1 MQTSNFSVKKPVLAI
16 DGGAQVR
23 KKPMP
28 ARNALGKTEEDMISK
43 CISYYRELG
52 LDPGYQGEFEEQY
65 CNDFQDFMGGGYA
78 DVVATGTAAL
88 YIALAALKLPK
99 GSEVLVS
106 PITDPGTISAII
118 MNGLKPKL
126 MDSMQDSYNTGP
138 EQMVSRI
145 CPKTKAAVIVHAL
158 GQAAPIETIV
168 KDAHNY
174 GLKVVEDCSQ
184 AHGASYKGQK
194 VGTFGDIAAFST
206 MYRKAHMTGGCGGVV
221 YSRNEAFSRMALA
234 YSDRGKPI
242 WQEDFNDRDPSN
254 YLFPALNLNTDE
266 ISCAI
271 GIASLK
277 RLSDTIAARLDFV
290 YQLEEFLNKSKV
302 CNAYPITDNDSPF
315 VYPVFVDKA
324 KLQTN
329 KINFA
334 KALIAE
340 GIPLNPHYM
349 YLVRDWNWVKNYL
362 ADDFDT
368 ENARKVRN
376 STFCLFLNENYG
388 TEEAKNVYEALIK
401 VENALMKK

>member
-1 MQTSNFSVKKPVLAI
+1 MKTSKYLVQKSVLAI
-16 DGGAQVR
+16 NGGKQVR

-28 ARNALGKTEEDMISK
+28 PRFALGKTEEVMITK
-43 CISYYRELG
+43 CIAYYRDLE
-52 LDPGYQGEFEEQY
+52 LDPGYQGHFEEQY
-65 CNDFQDFMGGGYA
+65 CNDFQDLMGGGYA

-88 YIALAALKLPK
+88 YIALAALNLPK

-118 MNGLKPKL
+118 MNELKPKL
-126 MDSMQDSYNTGP
+126 MDSMHDSYNIGP

-145 CPKTKAAVIVHAL
+145 GPKTKAAVIVHTV
-158 GQAAPIETIV
+158 GQAAPIESIV
-168 KDAHNY
+168 KDAHKF

-184 AHGASYKGQK
+184 AHGASWKGRK
-194 VGTFGDIAAFST
+194 VGSFGDIAAFST
-206 MYRKAHMTGGCGGVV
+206 MYRKAHITGASGGVV
-221 YSRNEAFSRMALA
+221 YSKNEAFSRMALA
-234 YSDRGKPI
+234 YADRGKPR
-242 WQEDFNDRDPSN
+242 WQADFDDRDPSN
-254 YLFPALNLNTDE
+254 YLFPALNFNTDE

-277 RLSDTIAARLDFV
+277 RLSDTIKARLNFV
-290 YQLEEFLNKSKV
+290 NLVKELIKNSHV
-302 CNAYPITDNDSPF
+302 CKAYPSTNSDSPF
-315 VYPVFVDKA
+315 IYPIFVETT
-324 KLQTN
+324 KLHTD

-362 ADDFDT
+362 ADDFET
-368 ENARKVRN
+368 ANARKVRN

-388 TEEAKNVYEALIK
+388 PVEAKNVYEALVK
-401 VENALMKK
+401 VENALMK